1 MSDLLKL
8 AGLWKGGKAYT
19 AFVRQDGYN
28 DAALSLIRE
37 SIANEDT
44 FKVVLLK
51 NERKEGNQPDL
62 ALFVAPA
69 DDAPGGTG
77 SYPDDDVPF

>member
-8 AGLWKGGKAYT
+8 AGLWKTAKAYT
-19 AFVRQDGYN
+19 AFAREDRYTEEAFELVRSGKP
-28 DAALSLIRE
+28 
-37 SIANEDT
+37 
-44 FKVVLLK
+44 FKFVLLK

-77 SYPDDDVPF
+77 SYQDDDVPF